1 MSSAITG
8 YAIRDDSQ
16 EDRYV
21 ILLKDMK
28 DKGVI
33 NVIQQVS

>member
-1 MSSAITG
+1 MSNAISG

-28 DKGVI
+28 EKGVV